1 MRINYIDQEYEVTIL
16 LGDNCYD
23 SKIIFA
29 INVTT
34 NRILEKKEII
44 DLELANLD
52 EIRNYYYLMKYKPT
66 LIKT

>member
-16 LGDNCYD
+16 LWDNYYD

-34 NRILEKKEII
+34 NCILEKKEII